1 MVILKIVFTA
11 AALLSLACGA
21 RGLLF
26 KRKNIGFVVLSVL
39 IAAADVFSFVLL
51 NADNAKAAQNILL
64 PYYILHAWSLLAFL
78 IMVIQ
83 IDKGRRY
90 IIAIILSAL
99 VCIYQTFLV
108 IMQYRGTRLFSFQK
122 RVYFRKA
129 FWVAVDDSKN
139 TGWFFSFRAYRMLIY
154 VNIAIIVAVLI
165 ARTIH
170 SHKIF
175 RARYY
180 AIIGIAVAY
189 IVAEVLKTYFTF
201 PVWIPCIAYNF
212 VSLLCLYYTG
222 NFAKSRLREWS
233 LDSFANDMSDGLILY
248 DKYNDLIHLND
259 MVKHTLNDELL
270 EDFKDRDKLKEW
282 IENSRDEKGIITYI
296 RGEREYYFKVNERA
310 LGGADAAIG
319 TLYMLHDTTDSV
331 IQIKLMEQANE
342 ELERASRM
350 KSDFLANMSHEIRTP
365 MNAVIGMAEIAMR
378 DKDPKLITDYLMQ
391 IQSSGKNLL
400 NIINDILDYSKIESG
415 KLEIIED
422 DYEPAME
429 FSDIANVLATRIGDK
444 PLELFFLV
452 ETAIP
457 HILRGDAM
465 RIRQVLINLANNAI
479 KFTQKGLIRVH
490 IKCEP
495 AGDGVTNMNIHVID
509 TGIGIKEEDLDKLF
523 VSFQQVDSKRN
534 RSVEGTGLGLAIA
547 KKLVEAMGGEIGV
560 SSEYGKGSDFWF
572 TIPQKIIDETDDIH
586 VEDADNKHAYVIDEE
601 GGMRKVFVDEMAR
614 LSVDGSAITS
624 VDEYKPTGKKDFVFF
639 KKDAYGDK
647 IRDFLDAY
655 RDVIGVI
662 LCENATDFVP
672 DMDNLKVMHR
682 PLSTMGMVGML
693 NGTYDDIVRTDEN
706 KVYKPDFTAPDAK
719 VLVVDDNKI
728 NLTIAEGLMLP
739 LKLQI
744 DTADGGQEAIDKVAA
759 NEYDIVFMDHMMPE
773 IDGVDAT
780 KRIRG
785 AGEGSHQ
792 PVIVALSA
800 NVMGEAK
807 TLFTEAGMNDFV
819 GKPID
824 VRKLSSTI
832 KKWLPPEKIVEKTAD
847 GGDDADNEDEVI
859 VKIDGLDI
867 DNAVRA
873 LGSVPLYNKIAGEYY
888 RSGEDK
894 LNSIKEAY
902 DKEDWTDYT
911 IKVHA
916 LKSSS
921 RQIGAMEL
929 GRMAA
934 ELEEAGKD
942 KNIDKIK
949 ADTGAALDVFRDLLT
964 KLAEFYE
971 TGEEEDTDKPLV
983 EKDVLLELL
992 AEMETACDDLDLDT
1006 LEEIDNKLKGYSYEE
1021 TTKEEIS
1028 RLHKAVADIDTD
1040 DCMESI
1046 KAIRSISA

>member
-1 MVILKIVFTA
+1 M
-11 AALLSLACGA
+11 
-21 RGLLF
+21 
-26 KRKNIGFVVLSVL
+26 
-39 IAAADVFSFVLL
+39 
-51 NADNAKAAQNILL
+51 
-64 PYYILHAWSLLAFL
+64 
-78 IMVIQ
+78 
-83 IDKGRRY
+83 
-90 IIAIILSAL
+90 
-99 VCIYQTFLV
+99 
-108 IMQYRGTRLFSFQK
+108 
-122 RVYFRKA
+122 
-129 FWVAVDDSKN
+129 
-139 TGWFFSFRAYRMLIY
+139 
-154 VNIAIIVAVLI
+154 
-165 ARTIH
+165 
-170 SHKIF
+170 
-175 RARYY
+175 
-180 AIIGIAVAY
+180 
-189 IVAEVLKTYFTF
+189 
-201 PVWIPCIAYNF
+201 
-212 VSLLCLYYTG
+212 
-222 NFAKSRLREWS
+222 
-233 LDSFANDMSDGLILY
+233 
-248 DKYNDLIHLND
+248 
-259 MVKHTLNDELL
+259 
-270 EDFKDRDKLKEW
+270 
-282 IENSRDEKGIITYI
+282 
-296 RGEREYYFKVNERA
+296 
-310 LGGADAAIG
+310 
-319 TLYMLHDTTDSV
+319 
-331 IQIKLMEQANE
+331 
-342 ELERASRM
+342 
-350 KSDFLANMSHEIRTP
+350 
-365 MNAVIGMAEIAMR
+365 
-378 DKDPKLITDYLMQ
+378 
-391 IQSSGKNLL
+391 
-400 NIINDILDYSKIESG
+400 
-415 KLEIIED
+415 
-422 DYEPAME
+422 
-429 FSDIANVLATRIGDK
+429 
-444 PLELFFLV
+444 
-452 ETAIP
+452 
-457 HILRGDAM
+457 
-465 RIRQVLINLANNAI
+465 
-479 KFTQKGLIRVH
+479 
-490 IKCEP
+490 
-495 AGDGVTNMNIHVID
+495 
-509 TGIGIKEEDLDKLF
+509 
-523 VSFQQVDSKRN
+523 
-534 RSVEGTGLGLAIA
+534 
-547 KKLVEAMGGEIGV
+547 
-560 SSEYGKGSDFWF
+560 
-572 TIPQKIIDETDDIH
+572 
-586 VEDADNKHAYVIDEE
+586 
-601 GGMRKVFVDEMAR
+601 
-614 LSVDGSAITS
+614 
-624 VDEYKPTGKKDFVFF
+624 
-639 KKDAYGDK
+639 
-647 IRDFLDAY
+647 
-655 RDVIGVI
+655 IGVI

-693 NGTYDDIVRTDEN
+693 NGTYDDIVRTDGN

-873 LGSVPLYNKIAGEYY
+873 LGSVPLYNKIVGEYY

-942 KNIDKIK
+942 NNIDKIK
-949 ADTGAALDVFRDLLT
+949 ADTGAALDVFRNLLT

-1040 DCMESI
+1040 DCMEII